1 MASGYKPGTTPMKL
15 ATLRNGRP
23 DGLLAVVSHDLTKY
37 VSAGRIAPNLQAALD
52 SWDTAQPA
60 LQDLSVALNTE
71 RIAAQAFDP
80 ALALAP
86 LPRAYQWIDGAAYLG
101 HLERVRGLQGK
112 DGALQVTRPLLY
124 QGGSDQLS
132 AATDPILVTDDD
144 LAVDFE
150 AEVVVVTGP
159 VPLQPTRQQAAAAI
173 RLVGICNDVSLRRLV
188 AEDLQDGFGFFHSKP
203 STSFSPVFVTP
214 DELASAWR
222 GEKLHLPVRVG
233 INGKLFGQPN
243 AGVDMHF
250 DFADLIVAAARTRSL
265 GTGTLI
271 GSGTIANAH
280 DEALAGKPDNVGF
293 ACIVEA
299 RTVEKLK
306 YGRART
312 PFLKAGDR
320 VSIAALDAAGH
331 PVFGTIA
338 QTVTLLKR

>member
-1 MASGYKPGTTPMKL
+1 MKL

-52 SWDTAQPA
+52 SWDTAHPA
-60 LQDLSVALNTE
+60 LQELSVALNTG
-71 RIAAQAFDP
+71 RIAAQAFDS

-101 HLERVRGLQGK
+101 HLERVRGIQGTN
-112 DGALQVTRPLLY
+112 DGALQATRPLLY
-124 QGGSDQLS
+124 QGASDQLS
-132 AATDPILVTDDD
+132 AATDPILVVDDN

-150 AEVVVVTGP
+150 AEIVVVTGP
-159 VPLQPTRQQAAAAI
+159 VPMQPSRAQAVSAI

-203 STSFSPVFVTP
+203 STAFSPVFVTP
-214 DELASAWR
+214 DELAPAWR
-222 GEKLHLPVRVG
+222 AEKLHLPVRVSV
-233 INGKLFGQPN
+233 NGKLFGQPN

-250 DFADLIVAAARTRSL
+250 DFADLILAAARTRSL

-280 DEALAGKPDNVGF
+280 EEGLATKQDSIGF

-331 PVFGTIA
+331 SVFGTID